1 MLLKDERFVSEH
13 QGRMYT
19 DDWSKIY
26 DESWKIR
33 GEFLQELI
41 SEPFKENIL
50 NPERLKNYFPDFY
63 ELIKEVVE

>member
-1 MLLKDERFVSEH
+1 
-13 QGRMYT
+13 MYT

-33 GEFLQELI
+33 GEFPQELI